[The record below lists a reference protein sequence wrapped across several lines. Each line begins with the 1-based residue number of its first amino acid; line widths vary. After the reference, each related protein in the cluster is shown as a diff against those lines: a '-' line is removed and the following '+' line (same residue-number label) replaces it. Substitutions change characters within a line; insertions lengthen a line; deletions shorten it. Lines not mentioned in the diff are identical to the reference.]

1 MQGRVDFKSMGV
13 PFSDVADVILQAGYS
28 PNFVQDIR
36 VRLLKDYP
44 KLEAES
50 FDTAASTVQ
59 PDPIAP
65 DEWVDQLFAELQIDK
80 NLEPPKEPT

>member
-1 MQGRVDFKSMGV
+1 MGV

-28 PNFVQDIR
+28 PDFVQDIR
-36 VRLLKDYP
+36 VRFLKEHP

-59 PDPIAP
+59 PDPMAP
-65 DEWVDQLFAELQIDK
+65 DEWVEHLMAELQIDRI
-80 NLEPPKEPT
+80 LEPSEGPE

>member
-1 MQGRVDFKSMGV
+1 MGV

-28 PNFVQDIR
+28 PDFVQDVR
-36 VRLLKDYP
+36 VRFLKDFP

-59 PDPIAP
+59 PDPVAP
-65 DEWVDQLFAELQIDK
+65 DEWVERLLVELQIDQA
-80 NLEPPKEPT
+80 LETSEGPE

>member
-1 MQGRVDFKSMGV
+1 MGV

-28 PNFVQDIR
+28 PDFVQEVR
-36 VRLLKDYP
+36 VRFLKEHP

-59 PDPIAP
+59 PDPVAP
-65 DEWVDQLFAELQIDK
+65 DDWVERLFDELQIDQA
-80 NLEPPKEPT
+80 LEPSGEPT

>member
-1 MQGRVDFKSMGV
+1 MGV

-28 PNFVQDIR
+28 PDFVQDVR
-36 VRLLKDYP
+36 VRFLKDFP

-59 PDPIAP
+59 PDPVAP
-65 DEWVDQLFAELQIDK
+65 DEWVNDLFVELQIDPR
-80 NLEPPKEPT
+80 LEPSGGPA

>member
-1 MQGRVDFKSMGV
+1 MGV

-28 PNFVQDIR
+28 PDFVQDVR
-36 VRLLKDYP
+36 VRFLKDFP

-59 PDPIAP
+59 PDPVAP
-65 DEWVDQLFAELQIDK
+65 DGWVEQLFSELQIDRE
-80 NLEPPKEPT
+80 LQPSGGPE

>member
-1 MQGRVDFKSMGV
+1 MGV

-28 PNFVQDIR
+28 PDFVQDVR
-36 VRLLKDYP
+36 VRFLKDFP

-59 PDPIAP
+59 PDPVAP
-65 DEWVDQLFAELQIDK
+65 EDWVDRLFDELQIDVH
-80 NLEPPKEPT
+80 LEPSEEPI

>member
-1 MQGRVDFKSMGV
+1 MGI
-13 PFSDVADVILQAGYS
+13 PFSEVADAILQAGYS
-28 PNFVQDIR
+28 ADIIQD
-36 VRLLKDYP
+36 VRTRFLKDYP

-65 DEWVDQLFAELQIDK
+65 IEWVERLFAELQIDYAFEGHG
-80 NLEPPKEPT
+80 EPE

>member
-1 MQGRVDFKSMGV
+1 MGV

-28 PNFVQDIR
+28 PDFVQDVR
-36 VRLLKDYP
+36 VRFLKDHP

-59 PDPIAP
+59 PDPVAP
-65 DEWVDQLFAELQIDK
+65 DGWVERLLTELQIDQA
-80 NLEPPKEPT
+80 LEPSGGP